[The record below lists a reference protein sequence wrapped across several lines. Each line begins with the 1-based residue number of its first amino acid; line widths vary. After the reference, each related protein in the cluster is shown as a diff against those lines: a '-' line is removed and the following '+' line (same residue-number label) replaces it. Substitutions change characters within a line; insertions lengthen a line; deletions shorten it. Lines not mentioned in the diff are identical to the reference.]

1 MDNAHKLFKKTR
13 WEETSVSIFSKK
25 YSYQQ
30 RYEMLILVKL
40 GLATTI
46 YGASCRRFAVPPG
59 NQKPRLFIKTT
70 GVRLVKKRTI

>member
-1 MDNAHKLFKKTR
+1 MLISYLKTS

-30 RYEMLILVKL
+30 RYEMPTLVKL

-46 YGASCRRFAVPPG
+46 YGASCLHFTVPPG
-59 NQKPRLFIKTT
+59 NQNPGCLLKQP
-70 GVRLVKKRTI
+70 G